1 MKNCTECQNY
11 KDNNCYPLN
20 ENYSFRI
27 VNPYSEDFCPIF
39 KDKEEKLENKENLE
53 YNINK
58 DEERREE

>member
-11 KDNNCYPLN
+11 KDNNCCPLN

-39 KDKEEKLENKENLE
+39 KGKEEKLENKENLE

>member
-1 MKNCTECQNY
+1 MKNCIECQNY
-11 KDNNCYPLN
+11 KDNRCYPPN

-27 VNPYSEDFCPIF
+27 VNPYSEVFCPIF
-39 KDKEEKLENKENLE
+39 RDKEEKLENEENLE